1 MIPLILSSLLIAGG
15 SSFLGNLQ
23 LPSAEPITNHTLL
36 GEKIPA
42 TKVVCRDRWGTPM
55 LPDGK
60 AGYSLIAPTNAA
72 LIAQSL
78 WIPPASGTR
87 PERPVPSAP
96 VVPTEKPLSSA
107 PVVPAEKPLPSKAA
121 LPSGGSAIMIP
132 GSAVLK

>member
-23 LPSAEPITNHTLL
+23 LPSGGSITNHTLL

-42 TKVVCRDRWGTPM
+42 SKVVCRDRWGTPM
-55 LPDGK
+55 PPDGK

-78 WIPPASGTR
+78 WIPPVSGTR
-87 PERPVPSAP
+87 PERPVPPAPTVASPSIPSA
-96 VVPTEKPLSSA
+96 S
-107 PVVPAEKPLPSKAA
+107 
-121 LPSGGSAIMIP
+121 
-132 GSAVLK
+132 GSAVLPKGAAVTSSEIPIPGKAVLK